1 MSVVNQI
8 TAALAAG
15 ITQRGSAS
23 FVVPGGSSPAF
34 IFKALAN
41 GEYGT
46 DVDWARVTITL
57 VDDRQVR
64 GNHKDSNRKLIR
76 AQLLRGPVVAARF
89 LPLTIAGPVT
99 KMDRPF
105 DVMLLGV
112 GLDGHFASL
121 FPSMV
126 GDAAMNVD
134 TAPTIIQTGPEGD
147 PLCLRISMNL
157 PMIL

>member
-1 MSVVNQI
+1 MVTLAQSTSV
-8 TAALAAG
+8 
-15 ITQRGSAS
+15 
-23 FVVPGGSSPAF
+23 PYSP
-34 IFKALAN
+34 LAN

-64 GNHKDSNRKLIR
+64 GNHNDSNRKLIR

-112 GLDGHFASL
+112 GPYA
-121 FPSMV
+121 
-126 GDAAMNVD
+126 
-134 TAPTIIQTGPEGD
+134 
-147 PLCLRISMNL
+147 
-157 PMIL
+157 